1 MGILGRALV
10 SGTLAAVA
18 VTAVASMASR
28 RSTGS
33 YASALNATSHVLWG
47 REAAMR
53 NAVTL
58 KYTATGALTNVG
70 ASVFWALLY
79 EALCARSKRLRA
91 SGAMA
96 RALLV
101 SGAAYVVDYHVVPK
115 RFTPGFELR
124 LPGRALAAI
133 YAALAFGLSCRELFR
148 RH

>member
-1 MGILGRALV
+1 MGILARALV
-10 SGTLAAVA
+10 SGTLAAAA
-18 VTAVASMASR
+18 VTAVASLSSR

-33 YASALNATSHVLWG
+33 YASAMNATSHVLWG

-53 NAVTL
+53 NSASL
-58 KYTATGALTNVG
+58 KYTGTGVLANLG

-79 EALCARSKRLRA
+79 EALKGRA
-91 SGAMA
+91 GKPHVAGSLG

-133 YAALAFGLSCRELFR
+133 YAALAFGLSCRELLR
-148 RH
+148 RR